1 MSFEIN
7 GLYKHVSPID
17 KSTLYLVIAKVS
29 PYTIYY
35 TTLQHNPRPGS
46 CYTHSIFAK
55 KLIYLGPFTESVE
68 KTIELYPEYSI

>member
-7 GLYKHVSPID
+7 GLYKYVSPID
-17 KSTLYLVIAKVS
+17 KSTLYLVVTKIS
-29 PYTIYY
+29 SCRMYY
-35 TTLQHNPRPGS
+35 TKLRGNYPS
-46 CYTHSIFAK
+46 DDCYTRSVFAK